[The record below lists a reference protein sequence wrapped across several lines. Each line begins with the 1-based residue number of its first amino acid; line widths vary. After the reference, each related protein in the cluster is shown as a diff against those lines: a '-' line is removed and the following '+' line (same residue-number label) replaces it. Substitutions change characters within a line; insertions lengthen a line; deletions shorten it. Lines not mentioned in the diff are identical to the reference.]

1 MELTLNWLKQ
11 IGIKSNIEN
20 SLFGKPGMEYLGFCL
35 TLNVIELFD
44 IKFEA
49 MNNMTPPTSCK
60 GVSKFIGL
68 VKYYHSMW

>member
-1 MELTLNWLKQ
+1 
-11 IGIKSNIEN
+11 
-20 SLFGKPGMEYLGFCL
+20 MEYLGFCL

-68 VKYYHSMW
+68 VNYCRGMW